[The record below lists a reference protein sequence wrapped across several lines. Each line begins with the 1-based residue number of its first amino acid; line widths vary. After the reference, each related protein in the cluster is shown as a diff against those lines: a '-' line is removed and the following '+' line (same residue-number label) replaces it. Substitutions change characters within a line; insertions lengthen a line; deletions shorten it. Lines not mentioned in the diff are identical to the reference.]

1 MIRIAIVD
9 DHVLLGQVLAHEL
22 ENRGFDVQLARL
34 GPDLLE
40 EIKHLEPD
48 IVLLDL
54 ELGPDMPPG
63 TDLVYPIAE
72 NGAAVIVLTGV
83 ENELLHAKCLEAGA
97 QGILPKNTEF
107 DDLVDQ
113 ISSSIET
120 GELPPSMAVRLD
132 LLQSLASHRRKLGR
146 ALEPFA
152 DLTDRESTI
161 LRELMAGKSAAEISE
176 ASYVAIST
184 VRSQVKAIL
193 RKLDVCSQLQAVAL
207 AHEVGWPHVVEALD
221 RRRAS

>member
-1 MIRIAIVD
+1 MTQIALVD

-22 ENRGFDVQLARL
+22 ENRGFEVRVLEL
-34 GPDLLE
+34 GADLLDR
-40 EIKHLEPD
+40 LADLDPD

-63 TDLVYPIAE
+63 TDLVLPISE
-72 NGAAVIVLTGV
+72 LGAAVIVLTGV
-83 ENELLHAKCLEAGA
+83 ENEILHAKCLESGA
-97 QGILPKNTEF
+97 RGILPKNAGF
-107 DDLVDQ
+107 DELVGQ
-113 ISSSIET
+113 ITSSIET
-120 GELPPSMAVRLD
+120 GDLAPSMAVRLG
-132 LLQSLASHRRKLGR
+132 LLQRLASHRRELGH

-152 DLTDRESTI
+152 ELTDRESAI

-176 ASYVAIST
+176 TSYVAIST

-193 RKLDVCSQLQAVAL
+193 RKLDVSSQIQAVAL
-207 AHEVGWPHVVEALD
+207 AHHVGWPHVIEAFD

>member
-22 ENRGFDVQLARL
+22 ESHGFDVHVAELSQ
-34 GPDLLE
+34 DLVG
-40 EIKHLEPD
+40 EIALLEPD

-63 TDLVYPIAE
+63 TDLVLPLAE
-72 NGAAVIVLTGV
+72 TGAAVIVLTGV
-83 ENELLHAKCLEAGA
+83 ENGIVLAKCLESGA
-97 QGILPKNTEF
+97 QGIIPKDTAF

-113 ISSSIET
+113 ISASIET
-120 GELPPSMAVRLD
+120 GELAPSMAVRLD
-132 LLQSLASHRRKLGR
+132 LLQSLASHRRKVGV

-152 DLTDRESTI
+152 DLTHRESAI
-161 LRELMAGKSAAEISE
+161 LRELMAGKSAADISE
-176 ASYVAIST
+176 KSYVAIST

-193 RKLDVCSQLQAVAL
+193 RKLDVTSQLQAVAL
-207 AHEVGWPHVVEALD
+207 AHHVGWPHVVEALD